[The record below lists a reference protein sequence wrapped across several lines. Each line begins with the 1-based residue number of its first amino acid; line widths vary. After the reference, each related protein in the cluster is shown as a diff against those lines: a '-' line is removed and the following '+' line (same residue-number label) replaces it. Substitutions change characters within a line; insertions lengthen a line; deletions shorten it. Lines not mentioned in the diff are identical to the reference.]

1 MFIPPGQT
9 INAVTFYRN
18 NDLCAVV
25 GHKDDACLAD
35 ISITRYMYGCS
46 SRFSYTLTIPAEN
59 MTEFE
64 KGSIW
69 RCIYF
74 GVSRFKSFDVTL
86 QIAGKLYT
94 YHRIY
99 LNDLWY

>member
-18 NDLCAVV
+18 NDLCASV
-25 GHKDDACLAD
+25 GHKDEACLAS
-35 ISITRYMYGCS
+35 ISITRYTYGCS

-64 KGSIW
+64 KGSEW
-69 RCIYF
+69 RCTYIGDSKFKSLNVTLHTVGKSYMYHVIYF
-74 GVSRFKSFDVTL
+74 
-86 QIAGKLYT
+86 
-94 YHRIY
+94 
-99 LNDLWY
+99 NDLRS